1 MIPIMW
7 SEKRIITNPAA
18 IRSSLEFWSNT
29 WPKKVDAAPKIIK
42 TMEKPTVNNII
53 GIRLIFFFSINSF
66 IELPEI

>member
-53 GIRLIFFFSINSF
+53 
-66 IELPEI
+66 